1 MDLNRYTLLL
11 YIMGRGLT
19 LQTDREIRFEQRC
32 QRKKIEQQKV
42 DRAIRLEIRETN
54 REGAVGNNSEIANE
68 VSSEISRLTQ
78 KRRNFTTPRYS
89 NFVSRFSRFC

>member
-11 YIMGRGLT
+11 YIMAHGLR

-42 DRAIRLEIRETN
+42 DRVIRLEIRETS
-54 REGAVGNNSEIANE
+54 RDDAFGNNSEMVDE
-68 VSSEISRLTQ
+68 VSSEIVRLTQ
-78 KRRNFTTPRYS
+78 KRRKVTNRYS
-89 NFVSRFSRFC
+89 SFVSHFC

>member
-11 YIMGRGLT
+11 YIMAHGLR

-42 DRAIRLEIRETN
+42 DRAIRLEIRETS
-54 REGAVGNNSEIANE
+54 RDDAFGNKSEIVDE
-68 VSSEISRLTQ
+68 VSSEIVRLTQ
-78 KRRNFTTPRYS
+78 KRSNITNSYS
-89 NFVSRFSRFC
+89 SFVSHFC

>member
-11 YIMGRGLT
+11 YIMAHGLR

-42 DRAIRLEIRETN
+42 DRAIRLEIRETS
-54 REGAVGNNSEIANE
+54 RDDAFGNKSEIVDE
-68 VSSEISRLTQ
+68 VSSEIVRLTQ
-78 KRRNFTTPRYS
+78 KRRKVTNRYS
-89 NFVSRFSRFC
+89 SFVSHFC

>member
-11 YIMGRGLT
+11 YIMAHGLR

-42 DRAIRLEIRETN
+42 DRVIRLEIRETS
-54 REGAVGNNSEIANE
+54 RDDAFGNNSEMVDE
-68 VSSEISRLTQ
+68 VSSEIVRLTQ
-78 KRRNFTTPRYS
+78 KRSNITNSYS
-89 NFVSRFSRFC
+89 SFVSHFC

>member
-1 MDLNRYTLLL
+1 MTHG
-11 YIMGRGLT
+11 IT

-54 REGAVGNNSEIANE
+54 RSNDFGNKSEIVNE
-68 VSSEISRLTQ
+68 VSNEIVRLTQ
-78 KRRNFTTPRYS
+78 KRRNVTNRYS
-89 NFVSRFSRFC
+89 SFVSHFS

>member
-1 MDLNRYTLLL
+1 MAH
-11 YIMGRGLT
+11 GLR

-54 REGAVGNNSEIANE
+54 RDDMVGNKSEIVYE
-68 VSSEISRLTQ
+68 VSSEIFRLTQ
-78 KRRNFTTPRYS
+78 KRRNVVNRYS
-89 NFVSRFSRFC
+89 SFVSRFC

>member
-11 YIMGRGLT
+11 YIMAHGLR

-42 DRAIRLEIRETN
+42 DRAIRLEIRETS
-54 REGAVGNNSEIANE
+54 RDDAFGNNSEMVDE
-68 VSSEISRLTQ
+68 VSSEIVRLTQ
-78 KRRNFTTPRYS
+78 KRSNITNSYS
-89 NFVSRFSRFC
+89 SFVSHFC

>member
-11 YIMGRGLT
+11 YIMAHGLT
-19 LQTDREIRFEQRC
+19 VHTDREIRFEQRC

>member
-11 YIMGRGLT
+11 YIMAHGLR

-54 REGAVGNNSEIANE
+54 RDDMVGNKSEIVYE
-68 VSSEISRLTQ
+68 VSSEIFRLTQ
-78 KRRNFTTPRYS
+78 KRRNVVNRYS
-89 NFVSRFSRFC
+89 SFVSRFC

>member
-11 YIMGRGLT
+11 YIMAHGLR

-42 DRAIRLEIRETN
+42 DRAIRLEIRETS
-54 REGAVGNNSEIANE
+54 RDDAFGNKSEMVDE
-68 VSSEISRLTQ
+68 VSSEIVRLTQ
-78 KRRNFTTPRYS
+78 KRRKVTNRYS
-89 NFVSRFSRFC
+89 SFVSHFSHFC

>member
-11 YIMGRGLT
+11 YIMAHGLR

-42 DRAIRLEIRETN
+42 DRVIRLEIRETS
-54 REGAVGNNSEIANE
+54 RDDAFGNKSEIVDE
-68 VSSEISRLTQ
+68 VSSEIVRLTQ
-78 KRRNFTTPRYS
+78 KRRKVTNRYS
-89 NFVSRFSRFC
+89 SFVSHFC

>member
-1 MDLNRYTLLL
+1 MTHG
-11 YIMGRGLT
+11 IT

-54 REGAVGNNSEIANE
+54 RSNDFGNKSEIVNE
-68 VSSEISRLTQ
+68 VSNEIVRLTQ
-78 KRRNFTTPRYS
+78 KRRNVTNRYS
-89 NFVSRFSRFC
+89 SFVSHFC